1 MKRSILL
8 PWTLLVL
15 YIAAHWTWS
24 SGLLVGLKYQR
35 GYATKNDALILEALD
50 QNEKKNQDF
59 IIHLHLAEERM
70 SLVGRQ
76 RQHVLELA
84 NQMVAE
90 HPKDPN
96 PLILRARVLKSCGR
110 LHSAIEDLRAAKRL
124 MESGESKTEYADTP
138 GVEKVAEILKLYEDC
153 LNAPK

>member
-1 MKRSILL
+1 MKRSTLL

-15 YIAAHWTWS
+15 FVTAHWVWS
-24 SGLLVGLKYQR
+24 SGLLVGLKFQR

-50 QNEKKNQDF
+50 QDEKNQDF
-59 IIHLHLAEERM
+59 IVLLHLAEERM

-76 RQHVLELA
+76 CQHVLELA

-96 PLILRARVLKSCGR
+96 PLILRARVLKSGGR
-110 LHSAIEDLRAAKRL
+110 LHSAIEDMRAAKRL
-124 MESGESKTEYADTP
+124 IESGESKTVYADTP
-138 GVEKVAEILKLYEDC
+138 GVERVAEILKLYEDY
-153 LNAPK
+153 LSTPK

>member
-1 MKRSILL
+1 MKRSVLL

-24 SGLLVGLKYQR
+24 SGLLVGLKYQH

-50 QNEKKNQDF
+50 QDEKGTDF
-59 IIHLHLAEERM
+59 IVLLHLAEERM
-70 SLVGRQ
+70 SLVERQ
-76 RQHVLELA
+76 CQHVLELA

-96 PLILRARVLKSCGR
+96 PLVLRARVLKAGGR
-110 LHSAIEDLRAAKRL
+110 LHSAIEDMRAAKRL
-124 MESGESKTEYADTP
+124 IESGESKTEYADTP
-138 GVEKVAEILKLYEDC
+138 GVERVAELLKLYEDR
-153 LNAPK
+153 LNPPK

>member
-1 MKRSILL
+1 MKRSTLL
-8 PWTLLVL
+8 PWTLLALLVT
-15 YIAAHWTWS
+15 AQWVWS

-35 GYATKNDALILEALD
+35 GYATKNDALILEALNQD
-50 QNEKKNQDF
+50 EKNQDF
-59 IIHLHLAEERM
+59 TVLLHLAEERM

-76 RQHVLELA
+76 CQHVLELA

-96 PLILRARVLKSCGR
+96 PLILRARVLKSGGR
-110 LHSAIEDLRAAKRL
+110 LHSAIEDMRAAKRL
-124 MESGESKTEYADTP
+124 IERGESKTVSANTP
-138 GVEKVAEILKLYEDC
+138 SVERVAELLKLYEDC

>member
-1 MKRSILL
+1 MKRSVLL

-24 SGLLVGLKYQR
+24 SGLFGGLKYQH

-50 QNEKKNQDF
+50 QDEKGKDF
-59 IIHLHLAEERM
+59 IVLLHLAEERM

-76 RQHVLELA
+76 CQHVLELA

-96 PLILRARVLKSCGR
+96 PLILRARVLKSGGR
-110 LHSAIEDLRAAKRL
+110 LHSAIEDMRTAKRL
-124 MESGESKTEYADTP
+124 IESGESKTEYADTP
-138 GVEKVAEILKLYEDC
+138 GVERVAELLKLYEDR
-153 LNAPK
+153 LNPPK